1 MKKPEDLFKR
11 EIHKGNTSSIRY
23 FYFSKDSIIYS
34 YKDGYADVSL
44 RRAVD
49 FNTTYNAFSVTKT
62 FTALAIMQL
71 AEKGL
76 LDINKPVV
84 HYLADFPYGDSI
96 TIKHLLSHIGGLPNL
111 IPLA

>member
-11 EIHKGNTSSIRY
+11 EIHKGNTPSIQY

-49 FNTTYNAFSVTKT
+49 FNTTYNAFSVNNT

-71 AEKGL
+71 AEK
-76 LDINKPVV
+76 
-84 HYLADFPYGDSI
+84 
-96 TIKHLLSHIGGLPNL
+96 
-111 IPLA
+111 